1 MQNLSWLVYDVTNDT
16 VVGRWNDISY
26 AEEFAF
32 ENEGE
37 DDCWAVFHELELLQV
52 PA

>member
-1 MQNLSWLVYDVTNDT
+1 MQPLDWVVFDILNNR
-16 VVGRWNDISY
+16 VVGMWNDICD
-26 AEEFAF
+26 AEEFQQ

-37 DDCWAVFHELELLQV
+37 DDCWAVFHSADLIEV